1 MCIWVPLRGTHYR
14 SRLFLYYSWS
24 HVHSPSARYRLN
36 APPLGGAYVH
46 PFGVHINYA
55 RNNGAPSVPHMHILR
70 VCINGCPKGAPTM
83 TYGHPFYF
91 VVARSLAF
99 GSLPAPM
106 HTRGVHM
113 GANQAPITTHAKSYP
128 LGNNP
133 LG

>member
-1 MCIWVPLRGTHYR
+1 MGAPAGHPLLGRDLFYIIRGRT
-14 SRLFLYYSWS
+14 STRL
-24 HVHSPSARYRLN
+24 RLVTGSN

-91 VVARSLAF
+91 VVARPLAF

-106 HTRGVHM
+106 HTEGCAY
-113 GANQAPITTHAKSYP
+113 GCQPGTHYNTCKSYP